1 MSVQIRGSGGSLA
14 EVQSG
19 ALAVRATAVPN
30 DVGALG
36 AYGVSLG
43 SGVMAAGLAAGAEVF
58 QFRWAHASQLACI
71 TRVTMWA
78 GGIGGFTAG
87 VCRFDLAIARGWTAD
102 GSGGTPATMTGNN
115 GKKRSSY
122 ATSAVGAIR
131 VASTAALGSGTKALD
146 AQALASVGASTL
158 GSASAGD
165 KLVGPVAEL
174 FRYEG
179 TNHPILLAANEGLVI
194 RATVPAAGTWSFGV
208 TVEWSELTAF

>member
-19 ALAVRATAVPN
+19 ALVVRATTVPT

-36 AYGVSLG
+36 AYGVSLA
-43 SGVMAAGLAAGAEVF
+43 SGVMAAGLAAGAEIF
-58 QFRWAHASQLACI
+58 QFRWTHASQLACI

-87 VCRFDLAIARGWTAD
+87 VCRFDLTLARAWTAD
-102 GSGGTPATMTGNN
+102 GSGGTAATMTGNN
-115 GKKRSSY
+115 GKKRASY

-131 VASTAALGSGTKALD
+131 VASTAALSSGTKTLD
-146 AQALASVGASTL
+146 AQAVGSVGSSTL

-174 FRYEG
+174 FRYDG
-179 TNHPILLAANEGLVI
+179 ISHALVLAANEGLVI
-194 RATVPAAGTWSFGV
+194 RATVPAAGSWSFGV